1 MFILCTFITDEDNSK
16 EQLPKTGVEFV
27 KKWKAEESRR
37 TAVGAQNSDSK
48 INVTNSETERGG
60 STNFPTDKFC
70 AETTGVDTPEK
81 IPTRSKANA
90 SSRPVSVS
98 SSRSSAPRPAVA
110 SAALAEGG
118 DVEDEDD
125 CLLMMADTMIPCRT

>member
-1 MFILCTFITDEDNSK
+1 MCTFITDEDNSK

-37 TAVGAQNSDSK
+37 TAVGAQNLDSQ
-48 INVTNSETERGG
+48 NSVTNSETERAGG

-81 IPTRSKANA
+81 IPTRSKANV

-98 SSRSSAPRPAVA
+98 SSRSSASRPPVA

>member
-1 MFILCTFITDEDNSK
+1 MCTFITDEDNSK

-37 TAVGAQNSDSK
+37 TAVGAQNSDSQN
-48 INVTNSETERGG
+48 NVTNSEIERAGG

-81 IPTRSKANA
+81 IPTRSKANV
-90 SSRPVSVS
+90 SSRPVSVA
-98 SSRSSAPRPAVA
+98 SSRISAPRPPVA